1 MMTLRELRLSVIQS
15 LSPVYGDQEARALA
29 RLLLYAIEPDEL
41 SDQQCLMIQDRVGQ
55 LLRGIPAQYVLGHTI
70 FYGYAFNTDPR
81 ALIPRPETE
90 ELVRTALELY
100 PDNGKPITVL
110 DIGTGTGCIPVTLKL
125 QRPLWQITSV
135 DISADA
141 LALAA
146 ENATRHKTAIQFLQ
160 LDFLDPTDRA
170 RLGQYDL
177 IISNP
182 PYIPEREKKLMS
194 SAVLD
199 HEPSIALFVNDEDP
213 LIFYRTIAD
222 FAQAHTRAEA
232 GILLEMNEFLAAET
246 AQLFAA
252 FCSDKPEIIHDM
264 QQKPRILWAKKRK
277 IPQ

>member
-1 MMTLRELRLSVIQS
+1 MMTLRELRLSVVQS

-41 SDQQCLMIQDRVGQ
+41 SDQQCLLVQDRVGQ

-70 FYGYAFNTDPR
+70 FYGHTFDTDPR

-100 PDNGKPITVL
+100 PDNRKTMAVL
-110 DIGTGTGCIPVTLKL
+110 DIGTGTGCIPITLKI
-125 QRPLWQITSV
+125 QRPHWQITSV
-135 DISADA
+135 DISAEA
-141 LALAA
+141 LSLAA
-146 ENATRHKTAIQFLQ
+146 ENATRHKTDIHCLQ
-160 LDFLDPTDRA
+160 LDFLDATDRA

-199 HEPSIALFVNDEDP
+199 YEPSLALFVKDEDP

-222 FAQAHTRAEA
+222 FAQTHTRAEA
-232 GILLEMNEFLAAET
+232 GILLEMNEFLAEET

-252 FCSDKPEIIHDM
+252 YCGEKPEIIRDM